1 MDLYFPIPS
10 DIRVNP
16 KNKKYAL
23 MQLYDVNRII
33 EIEHLEVFK
42 EELRKLL
49 ERRRK
54 RLINKQLNGWYIQ
67 MFCMWYWNNQ
77 LQPILTV
84 AVNY

>member
-1 MDLYFPIPS
+1 MRYLTRTQLIKRWSKTLVDLYFPIPS

-23 MQLYDVNRII
+23 MQLYDVNRIF

-54 RLINKQLNGWYIQ
+54 RLINKQLNG
-67 MFCMWYWNNQ
+67 
-77 LQPILTV
+77 
-84 AVNY
+84 

>member
-1 MDLYFPIPS
+1 MRYLTRTQLIKRWSKTLVDLYFPIPS

-23 MQLYDVNRII
+23 MQLYDVNRVI

-54 RLINKQLNGWYIQ
+54 RQAAQ
-67 MFCMWYWNNQ
+67 
-77 LQPILTV
+77 
-84 AVNY
+84 